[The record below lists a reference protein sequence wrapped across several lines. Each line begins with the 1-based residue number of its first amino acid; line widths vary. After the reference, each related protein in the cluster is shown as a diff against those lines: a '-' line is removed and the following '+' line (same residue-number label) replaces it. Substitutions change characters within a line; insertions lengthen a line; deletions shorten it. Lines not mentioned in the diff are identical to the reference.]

1 MYEVS
6 ICTYSTWVLLSRSHD
21 LFISGQ
27 TPREIEQMSLPQ
39 HVLKLFVYL
48 LIFINDICRDAFV
61 NHFGEDGW
69 GWGAILLAGLL
80 CQPHL
85 VTFGAQGSLTH
96 DTEEENKSSE
106 LISAANNTCQN
117 NPWVAKWTEP
127 LGGGALQASHS
138 HHQGS
143 KQDSCYLLQLSKVKC
158 SWKREQDRLYVEQ
171 LPRLDKHG
179 AND

>member
-1 MYEVS
+1 
-6 ICTYSTWVLLSRSHD
+6 
-21 LFISGQ
+21 
-27 TPREIEQMSLPQ
+27 MSLPQ

-117 NPWVAKWTEP
+117 NP
-127 LGGGALQASHS
+127 
-138 HHQGS
+138 
-143 KQDSCYLLQLSKVKC
+143 
-158 SWKREQDRLYVEQ
+158 
-171 LPRLDKHG
+171 
-179 AND
+179 